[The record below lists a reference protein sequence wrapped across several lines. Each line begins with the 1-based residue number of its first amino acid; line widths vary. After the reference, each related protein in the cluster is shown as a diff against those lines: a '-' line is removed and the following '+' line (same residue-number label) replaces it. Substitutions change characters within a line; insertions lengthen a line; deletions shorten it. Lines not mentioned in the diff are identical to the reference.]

1 MFMTVIAGIF
11 FIITGFRMAGDAAC
25 LVITVKP
32 EIAVMVKGC
41 RFPGSSFMAIRTTCG
56 YFQVKVILRLVSF
69 VAR

>member
-1 MFMTVIAGIF
+1 
-11 FIITGFRMAGDAAC
+11 MAGDAAC

-69 VAR
+69 VARYALLP